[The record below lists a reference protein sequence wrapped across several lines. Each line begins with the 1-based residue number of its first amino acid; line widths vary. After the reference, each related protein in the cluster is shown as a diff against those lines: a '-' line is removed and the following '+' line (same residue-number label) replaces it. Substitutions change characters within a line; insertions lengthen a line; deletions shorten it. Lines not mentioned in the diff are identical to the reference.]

1 MPSCCRWPSG
11 SRPPSAAE
19 AFLLQWQKPLVNSGL
34 AVAKYSVPSGPTS
47 TARDQAPIRARPLT
61 PGAFAP
67 FGQVLMALYDEPH
80 RAEFAARLEN
90 YRVHAT
96 LNMAFLRSSPPSG
109 PTVVRVLERHP
120 YSAQSFV
127 PVQGTRYL
135 VTVCPAG
142 EDGEPDVPQLAAF
155 VAEGHQAVNYAAG
168 VWHAPHAVLDGP
180 GTFIMLRWDVGTA
193 ADTELH
199 PLASPVPIVGADGD

>member
-1 MPSCCRWPSG
+1 V
-11 SRPPSAAE
+11 PSA
-19 AFLLQWQKPLVNSGL
+19 
-34 AVAKYSVPSGPTS
+34 PTS
-47 TARDQAPIRARPLT
+47 PARDQALVLARPLT
-61 PGAFAP
+61 AGAFAP
-67 FGQVLMALYDEPH
+67 FGQVLMALCEEPH

-96 LNMAFLRSSPPSG
+96 LNMAFLRSSPASG
-109 PTVVRVLERHP
+109 PTVVRALERHP

-135 VTVCPAG
+135 VAVCPAR
-142 EDGEPDVPQLAAF
+142 EDGEPDLPRLAAF

-168 VWHAPHAVLDGP
+168 LWHAPHAVLGGP

-199 PLASPVPIVGADGD
+199 PLAAPVRIAVPDGAAA